1 MKMELSVAY
10 VSIVMDYK
18 YNGGISI
25 MRIKRLSLERW
36 MRDPKGRMT
45 CDKSYTEISPIFYK
59 EGYYS
64 VGGSV
69 WFEVEGRAFLM
80 KKFDIMFNYS
90 LKALDAWDRLDYK
103 KVKALESIVAQNLAT
118 KSQRELLSAWRN
130 YYFTRAVY
138 RNAVVFRKRLIGR

>member
-1 MKMELSVAY
+1 
-10 VSIVMDYK
+10 
-18 YNGGISI
+18 

-36 MRDPKGRMT
+36 MRDPEDRMT

-80 KKFDIMFNYS
+80 KKFDTMFSYT
-90 LKALDAWDRLDYK
+90 LKALDAWYSLDYK
-103 KVKALESIVAQNLAT
+103 KVKALEAVIAQNLAN

-130 YYFTRAVY
+130 YYSTRAVY
-138 RNAVVFRKRLIGR
+138 RNAVIFRKILIGR